1 MSATSEFDT
10 DESWR
15 AATRKFP
22 RRARPKASAGPV
34 TAEDLDEMIARISLA
49 DRQAF
54 SRLYDCTSSK
64 LFGVCLRVLKNRAS
78 AEDALQETYMKIW
91 RYAGNYQSGGISP
104 MTWLITIA
112 RNTSIDKLRATRDT
126 DDIAD
131 MEGTLAAPGLTPEQA
146 VIAGGEAMRIA
157 ICLGQLDDPRD
168 KAVRGAYLEGRS
180 YAELAETLDIP
191 LNTVRTWLRR
201 SLISL
206 KECMTK

>member
-1 MSATSEFDT
+1 MSATSKFDVS
-10 DESWR
+10 ESWG
-15 AATRKFP
+15 AATRRFP
-22 RRARPKASAGPV
+22 RKAKPKAGAGPV
-34 TAEDLDEMIARISLA
+34 TADDIDETIARIALA

-64 LFGVCLRVLKNRAS
+64 LFGVCLRVLKNRAT
-78 AEDALQETYMKIW
+78 AEDALQETYMKVW

-131 MEGTLAAPGLTPEQA
+131 IEGTLAAPGLTPEQA
-146 VIAGGEAMRIA
+146 VIAGGEAKRIA
-157 ICLGQLDDPRD
+157 VCLDQLDDPRD

-180 YAELAETLDIP
+180 YAELAETLDVP

-206 KECMTK
+206 KECMTT

>member
-1 MSATSEFDT
+1 
-10 DESWR
+10 
-15 AATRKFP
+15 
-22 RRARPKASAGPV
+22 
-34 TAEDLDEMIARISLA
+34 
-49 DRQAF
+49 
-54 SRLYDCTSSK
+54 
-64 LFGVCLRVLKNRAS
+64 
-78 AEDALQETYMKIW
+78 MKVW

-131 MEGTLAAPGLTPEQA
+131 MEGTLAGPGLTPDQA
-146 VIAGGEAMRIA
+146 VIAGGEAKRIA
-157 ICLGQLDDPRD
+157 VCLGQLDDPRD

-180 YAELAETLDIP
+180 YAELAETLDVP

-206 KECMTK
+206 KECMTT